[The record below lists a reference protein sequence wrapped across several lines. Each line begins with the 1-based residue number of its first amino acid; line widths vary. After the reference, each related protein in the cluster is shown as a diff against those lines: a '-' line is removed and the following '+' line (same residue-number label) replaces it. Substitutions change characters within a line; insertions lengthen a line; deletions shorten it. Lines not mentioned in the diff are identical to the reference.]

1 MTILQWVDNNHH
13 WNENKMTWNVNLFT
27 YSSEELQPN
36 SQGYISKKVTHFFLT
51 LQVLRQE
58 GFIQWKFLHLCIID
72 NLHWEEAF
80 CWTHD

>member
-51 LQVLRQE
+51 LQVVSFNENFSIYALLITFTE
-58 GFIQWKFLHLCIID
+58 KKPSVEPMT
-72 NLHWEEAF
+72 N
-80 CWTHD
+80 